1 MNSDE
6 IVKVLGDPQMVSGVL
21 VAVCVAATI
30 YTLATPFL
38 STDTLERRM
47 KSVAVERERIR
58 ARERA
63 AAKIIEQLDQETAA
77 KLTER
82 MILMKQ
88 VTE

>member
-6 IVKVLGDPQMVSGVL
+6 IVKLLGDPQLVSGVL

-47 KSVAVERERIR
+47 MSVAVSGSGSGR
-58 ARERA
+58 ASGRPPR
-63 AAKIIEQLDQETAA
+63 
-77 KLTER
+77 
-82 MILMKQ
+82 
-88 VTE
+88 